1 MKKKSKS
8 GLITVTPKK
17 RTKGFLSSNI
27 SLSDFNHTD
36 INHLY
41 ERLINI
47 KSNIAKFNLSEKN
60 LNIMNTIFLSYE
72 KFIANKKINKE
83 DMILK
88 QHENEEVKKITEKNL
103 ARYLIYRYKYNKY
116 SKLKKID
123 DFPPL

>member
-8 GLITVTPKK
+8 GLITVAPKK
-17 RTKGFLSSNI
+17 GTKGFLSSNI

-60 LNIMNTIFLSYE
+60 LNIMNTIFLSYK
-72 KFIANKKINKE
+72 KFITNKKVNKE

-88 QHENEEVKKITEKNL
+88 QHENEEVKKLQKRI
-103 ARYLIYRYKYNKY
+103 
-116 SKLKKID
+116 
-123 DFPPL
+123 

>member
-36 INHLY
+36 IKHLY

-47 KSNIAKFNLSEKN
+47 KSNITKFNLSEKN

-72 KFIANKKINKE
+72 KFIANKI
-83 DMILK
+83 
-88 QHENEEVKKITEKNL
+88 KN
-103 ARYLIYRYKYNKY
+103 
-116 SKLKKID
+116 STH
-123 DFPPL
+123 